1 MSEYKGIKGF
11 QVQTRTEDP
20 TPYAQAL
27 ADNPYAGA
35 WASGGSLNTARNHVG
50 GAGISNNSAL
60 AVGGSVSPRA
70 QTENYNG
77 SSWTEVNDLNNGR
90 TYADCAGTATAALA
104 IGGAGGS
111 TPATAGYVE
120 SWDGTN
126 WTEVA
131 DLLRGPASPQSTV
144 YGMASGIQ
152 TSALYYGGDEG
163 STNVLARTESWNG
176 SAWTEVND
184 LNQARSYGGGIGT
197 SNTSALCVSGLNWNP
212 GSSTNDTSNEQWNGS
227 SWTELAEPNQGR
239 GFLGSGN
246 YGSVTSALIF
256 GGRNQG
262 PSALISATESWNG
275 SAWTEV
281 ADLAT
286 ARLNAASGS
295 GTATAAMFAGGGT
308 PSVTNVA
315 EEWSFSGLDPSTTP
329 SADYS
334 NAIIGDFYYNS
345 TTGQFKN
352 ISAGSDSWASGGNMN
367 TGRGSLAPAVSGTQ
381 TAALAFGG
389 YTSGPL
395 PSAIRAETEKYDGTS
410 WTEVGDLNTAKYQLS
425 GAGIQTA
432 ALKFGGA
439 PATAATEQWDNSSW
453 TEVNDLNTARYG
465 LTGLGLYTAAL
476 AVGGNPGPAQLAIT
490 ESWDGTNWTEVND
503 LNTVRGEHF
512 MAGGTQTSGI
522 IAFGQINP
530 GGPSTKTS
538 KTELWDGTSWTEVND
553 GNTARSNLAGC
564 GTQTDG
570 LAFAGLIPPAT
581 GATEKWNGTTW
592 TETSDLSTAR
602 DAIGGA
608 GTRSSGIAFGGN
620 TSPKQQTEE
629 FTSTDFAI
637 KTVTTS

>member
-1 MSEYKGIKGF
+1 
-11 QVQTRTEDP
+11 
-20 TPYAQAL
+20 
-27 ADNPYAGA
+27 
-35 WASGGSLNTARNHVG
+35 VG

-131 DLLRGPASPQSTV
+131 DLLRGPAGPQSTV

-262 PSALISATESWNG
+262 PNAMIAATESWNG

-286 ARLNAASGS
+286 ARLNAAGGS

-308 PSVTNVA
+308 PSVTAVS
-315 EEWSFSGLDPSTTP
+315 EEWSFGGIDPSTTP
-329 SADYS
+329 AASYS
-334 NAIIGDFYYNS
+334 NAITGDFYYNS
-345 TTGQFKN
+345 TTGQFKQVN
-352 ISAGSDSWASGGNMN
+352 TGGAPIGSWSSGGNLN
-367 TGRGSLAPAVSGTQ
+367 TARYGIMSGGDTTAAIAGAGNTSGSSPGYVDNAESYDGSSWSEVSETNTAKGFGASGTQ
-381 TAALAFGG
+381 T
-389 YTSGPL
+389 
-395 PSAIRAETEKYDGTS
+395 
-410 WTEVGDLNTAKYQLS
+410 
-425 GAGIQTA
+425 
-432 ALKFGGA
+432 
-439 PATAATEQWDNSSW
+439 PATAALIFGGNVNASPDFVGTTEYWNGSSW
-453 TEVNDLNTARYG
+453 TELNDLNTARTNLAG
-465 LTGLGLYTAAL
+465 AGSAYTAAL
-476 AVGGNPGPAQLAIT
+476 AATGKNGGGKDNVESFNGSSWTEIAEVNTTRPEGGVGTGTNTAAFVIGGTDPGSPPGGRFTRVEEYDGSSWTETTDINTGRAYMSSAGSVTDSLIAGGNGSPPVGNYLGRT
-490 ESWDGTNWTEVND
+490 EGWNGTAWTEVAD
-503 LNTVRGEHF
+503 LGDARYGLSTGTGT
-512 MAGGTQTSGI
+512 GGT
-522 IAFGQINP
+522 
-530 GGPSTKTS
+530 
-538 KTELWDGTSWTEVND
+538 
-553 GNTARSNLAGC
+553 NL
-564 GTQTDG
+564 
-570 LAFAGLIPPAT
+570 F
-581 GATEKWNGTTW
+581 
-592 TETSDLSTAR
+592 
-602 DAIGGA
+602 AIGGD
-608 GTRSSGIAFGGN
+608 
-620 TSPKQQTEE
+620 SPPMTNATEE
-629 FTSTDFAI
+629 WAAADFQI
-637 KTVTTS
+637 KSVTTS

>member
-11 QVQTRTEDP
+11 QVQTRSTDP
-20 TPYAQAL
+20 VPFAQEIAN
-27 ADNPYAGA
+27 NPYAGV
-35 WASGGSLNTARNHVG
+35 WGSGGDLNTAGQGRSSAGTQTSNIVYG
-50 GAGISNNSAL
+50 GAASPYTAVEEYDGTSWTETTEINTGKIYAFGFGANAESAL
-60 AVGGSVSPRA
+60 MSGGYTNPSGPMFTN
-70 QTENYNG
+70 TETWNG
-77 SSWTEVNDLNNGR
+77 SSWTEVNEMN
-90 TYADCAGTATAALA
+90 AARGD
-104 IGGAGGS
+104 GGSFGVVPGGIAAGGYS
-111 TPATAGYVE
+111 TPPTTTHDDVE
-120 SWDGTN
+120 SWDGTS
-126 WTEVA
+126 WS
-131 DLLRGPASPQSTV
+131 D
-144 YGMASGIQ
+144 
-152 TSALYYGGDEG
+152 SAAE
-163 STNVLARTESWNG
+163 
-176 SAWTEVND
+176 
-184 LNQARSYGGGIGT
+184 LNQARYYGSGVGYTSTAGLIIGGKEP
-197 SNTSALCVSGLNWNP
+197 SLSDKVES
-212 GSSTNDTSNEQWNGS
+212 WNGS
-227 SWTELAEPNQGR
+227 SWTEIAEINTARERVG
-239 GFLGSGN
+239 GSGSSTAGLI
-246 YGSVTSALIF
+246 YGGGPSISAL
-256 GGRNQG
+256 
-262 PSALISATESWNG
+262 TEDWNG
-275 SAWTEV
+275 TVWTEV
-281 ADLAT
+281 NDMAT
-286 ARLNAASGS
+286 ARYGLASSPSGSSTLALASGGYTTTNS
-295 GTATAAMFAGGGT
+295 AAT
-308 PSVTNVA
+308 
-315 EEWSFSGLDPSTTP
+315 EEWAFSGLQPTDPSAGY
-329 SADYS
+329 AD
-334 NAIIGDFYYNS
+334 AIIGDFYYNS

-389 YTSGPL
+389 FTSGPL
-395 PSAIRAETEKYDGTS
+395 PNAIRAETEKYDGTS

-432 ALKFGGA
+432 ALKFGGG
-439 PATAATEQWDNSSW
+439 PVTAATESWDNSSW

-465 LTGLGLYTAAL
+465 LTGLGLYNAAL

-570 LAFAGLIPPAT
+570 LAFAGLVPPAT
-581 GATEKWNGTTW
+581 AATEKWNGTTW

-608 GTRSSGIAFGGN
+608 GTRGSGIAFGGN